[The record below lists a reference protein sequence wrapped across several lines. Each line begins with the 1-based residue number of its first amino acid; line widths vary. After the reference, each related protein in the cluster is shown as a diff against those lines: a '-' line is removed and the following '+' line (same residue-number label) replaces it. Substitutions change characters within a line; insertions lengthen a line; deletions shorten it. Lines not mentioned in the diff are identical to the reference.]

1 MKAYAKYMHKL
12 CILFCINMQMYAIN
26 MTPISIYMLE
36 VCPNMEDILCRYY
49 AEYTSM
55 WKICLKICRNMQ

>member
-1 MKAYAKYMHKL
+1 MQAYAKYMHKL

-36 VCPNMEDILCRYY
+36 VCQNMEDILCN
-49 AEYTSM
+49 TSM